1 MAAAATAAAM
11 KSVAS
16 RKSAGAGKGKKARI
30 ASAHNTDTVYEFV
43 TALESAKDLATFEAF
58 LDRNAAALARVTKTP
73 GARLLK
79 VTLQDGTTDA
89 DVTISGTL
97 SFKGRAATKGAR
109 DSCMGVNDV
118 VILDGGRAAGKLPT
132 ELFGIVQGHF
142 DRLGVSY
149 PTGFFQ
155 KGTGDAT
162 AAAAA
167 AGYEWETN
175 ETAAMAALSSAAS
188 SKKKVGVGAG
198 GGAAADASSDEEFN
212 VADI

>member
-11 KSVAS
+11 KAVAA

-43 TALESAKDLATFEAF
+43 TALESAKDLATFDAF

-73 GARLLK
+73 GARSLK
-79 VTLQDGTTDA
+79 VTHQDGTTDA
-89 DVTISGTL
+89 DILISGTL

-109 DSCMGVNDV
+109 DHCMGVNDI
-118 VILDGGRAAGKLPT
+118 VILDGGRAAGKLPA
-132 ELFGIVQGHF
+132 ELFGAVQSHF

-155 KGTGDAT
+155 KGTGDAAA

-167 AGYEWETN
+167 AGYEWETD

-188 SKKKVGVGAG
+188 SKKKTGAG
-198 GGAAADASSDEEFN
+198 AGAAAGAAAEDDFDI
-212 VADI
+212 ADI